1 MTPPASFLLFPW
13 SRTLEK
19 KSRNSMDPPSFKVRF
34 LSSKTPTKNLN
45 RLKYSSHL
53 SLHCHTRFYKEIIS
67 RSLMEQ
73 KTINFSLKKEFF
85 SLSYWRCR
93 GQCSPF
99 DNMQLGLSFEDLEYI
114 FSRF

>member
-73 KTINFSLKKEFF
+73 KTINFSLKKIQVQVLRSELWFV
-85 SLSYWRCR
+85 
-93 GQCSPF
+93 
-99 DNMQLGLSFEDLEYI
+99 
-114 FSRF
+114 